1 MTETTSSKPV
11 LVVDDDL
18 AIRETIAVMLEAEGY
33 RVVVAA
39 HGAEALVTMAHEQ
52 PAVILLDLN
61 MPVMDGWELLRRLRA
76 SGVAIPVV
84 FMTAGRAAHIEAER
98 AGADGF
104 LPKPFDIDLLYE
116 VVARF
121 AGGAR

>member
-1 MTETTSSKPV
+1 
-11 LVVDDDL
+11 
-18 AIRETIAVMLEAEGY
+18 MLEAEGY
-33 RVVVAA
+33 RVAVAA
-39 HGAEALVTMAHEQ
+39 HGADALRSLALER

-84 FMTAGRAAHIEAER
+84 FMTAGRAAHVEAER
-98 AGADGF
+98 AGADGY
-104 LPKPFDIDLLYE
+104 LPKPFDIDMLYD

-121 AGGAR
+121 AGHG

>member
-1 MTETTSSKPV
+1 MTQLSPSKPV
-11 LVVDDDL
+11 LVVDDDV

-33 RVVVAA
+33 RVAVAA
-39 HGAEALVTMAHEQ
+39 HGADALRSLALER

-84 FMTAGRAAHIEAER
+84 FMTAGRAAHVEAER
-98 AGADGF
+98 AGADGY
-104 LPKPFDIDLLYE
+104 LPKPFDIDMLYD

-121 AGGAR
+121 AGHG